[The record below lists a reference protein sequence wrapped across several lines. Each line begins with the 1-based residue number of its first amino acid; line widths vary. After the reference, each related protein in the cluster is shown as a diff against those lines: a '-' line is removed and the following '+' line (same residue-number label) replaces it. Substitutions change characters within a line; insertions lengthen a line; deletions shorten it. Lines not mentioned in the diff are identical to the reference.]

1 MERYCDATTDQELLT
16 LLSEDNEAA
25 FSALYSRYNI
35 KLLRYAMKLLD
46 EQEAMDV
53 VQDIFVTLWEK
64 RKTQVIHTSV
74 PAYLFHCVYNK
85 ALNIFTHQKSKRKY
99 LDSFIAYLQAVRTP
113 APDEPL
119 LEKDLQQQVAV
130 KVAAFPRQMKTVF
143 ELSRAEHF
151 SHMQISE
158 ELGISRETVRTQ
170 LKRSL
175 RLLRAH
181 VGCLLAA
188 FFYIN

>member
-1 MERYCDATTDQELLT
+1 MERYSVATTDQELLI
-16 LLSEDNEAA
+16 LLSEGKEAA
-25 FSALYSRYNI
+25 FSELYSRYNI
-35 KLLRYAMKLLD
+35 PMFRYAVKLLD

-64 RKTQVIHTSV
+64 RNTQVIHTSLQ
-74 PAYLFHCVYNK
+74 AYLFQCIYNK
-85 ALNIFTHQKSKRKY
+85 ALNIFTHRKCKQRY
-99 LDSFIAYLQAVRTP
+99 LDSFIAYMQQNKALASD
-113 APDEPL
+113 AFL
-119 LEKDLQQQVAV
+119 LEKDLQKQVAG

-143 ELSRAEHF
+143 ELSRAGHF

-181 VGCLLAA
+181 VGSLLA
-188 FFYIN
+188 FFF